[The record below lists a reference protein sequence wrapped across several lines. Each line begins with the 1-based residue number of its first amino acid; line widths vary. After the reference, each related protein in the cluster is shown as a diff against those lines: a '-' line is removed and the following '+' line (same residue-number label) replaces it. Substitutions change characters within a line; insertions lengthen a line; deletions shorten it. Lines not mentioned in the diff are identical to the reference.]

1 MPAAHEAPLWQLP
14 MLARAP
20 ETGGTRAVLERE
32 ARSHYPV
39 CGVTKTA
46 IYRPKDIGLREDR
59 ARGGQGIDGGVDALG
74 STRHE
79 APRVTTRWG
88 KFVRREIP
96 RDACGDARIARAGG
110 TRPTSTVPQLCSGVA
125 E

>member
-74 STRHE
+74 STRHD
-79 APRVTTRWG
+79 AAGDNALG
-88 KFVRREIP
+88 KVRSE
-96 RDACGDARIARAGG
+96 GDPAGCV
-110 TRPTSTVPQLCSGVA
+110 R
-125 E
+125 